1 MGSFL
6 KSVLCAAAFILLLP
20 ITSEA
25 SDDHLA
31 LSLVPAHETVAAGG
45 DIVIGLK
52 QVPDAGWHTYW
63 LNPGDTGL
71 ATEINWNLPS
81 GLTAGAIHW
90 PVPQRL
96 TYAGLV
102 TYGYEGPSIL
112 VTHIHVPK
120 GLAPGTRLPVKA
132 HVGTLVCHDV
142 CEPVTA
148 DLAVTLTVGTPVP
161 GAGALTRAVDALPQ
175 PINLSAQPQTKKGM
189 VTLDFAAP
197 AGTPP
202 FRLSP
207 ASLKGLYF
215 FSESQDLIAPGAS
228 QVFTPLPSGFRLQ
241 VKAGDTPWP
250 AKGEGGVLKLNNGQA
265 YQVQVS
271 AAMTPVPVTTPG
283 SERLPFM
290 GLVTALGLAFL
301 GGLVLNL
308 MPCVFPILSMK
319 LLALTRTG
327 HDKAMARHESFL
339 YGVGAM
345 LSFLALAGML
355 EVARHLGAAL
365 GWGFQMQSPLV
376 TAALSLL
383 LLLVGLNMSGL
394 FEVGGRLQALAGNV
408 SVGKPSVHPYASAF
422 MTGVLA
428 VVVAAPCTAPFM
440 ATAIGV
446 ALAQGGLVSLAIF
459 AALGLGFVLP
469 FVLMAHIL
477 TVIPA
482 VARFMPKP
490 GPWMD
495 RLRHALALPMYAA
508 ALWMIWVFAQQVSP
522 VGLGILLMALF
533 IIAFSL
539 IGGRTRRW
547 LAIAGT
553 SLGVVIG
560 LAGALQTSTS
570 STAAATLATAP
581 YEAFSIARLEAL
593 QSQGKPV
600 LVDLT
605 AAWCVTC
612 KVNER
617 TALSDARVLKAFRR
631 TGTVYMVGDWTRQDA
646 GITAYLRTFGRSGVP
661 LYVYYEPGHKP
672 VVLPQVLNGSRL
684 ASLLTG
690 QAE

>member
-1 MGSFL
+1 VGSFL

-20 ITSEA
+20 APSEA
-25 SDDHLA
+25 SDDHLG

-71 ATEINWNLPS
+71 ATEIDWNLPS
-81 GLTAGAIHW
+81 GLRADAIQW

-112 VTHIHVPK
+112 VTHFHVPE
-120 GLAPGTRLPVKA
+120 GLAPGTHLPVKA

-148 DLAVTLTVGTPVP
+148 DLTVTLTVGAPVP
-161 GAGALTRAVDALPQ
+161 GGGALTRAVDALPQ
-175 PINLSAQPQTKKGM
+175 PINLSARPQTAKGM
-189 VTLDFAAP
+189 VSLDFAAP
-197 AGTPP
+197 SGTPP
-202 FRLSP
+202 FSLSP

-215 FSESQDLIAPGAS
+215 FSETEDLIAPGAP

-241 VKAGDTPWP
+241 VKAGDTSWP
-250 AKGEGGVLKLNNGQA
+250 DKYTGGVLRLGNGQA
-265 YQVQVS
+265 YQIQVAAAPS
-271 AAMTPVPVTTPG
+271 APVALPTAA
-283 SERLPFM
+283 RLPFV
-290 GLVTALGLAFL
+290 GLLTALGLAFL

-319 LLALTRTG
+319 LLALIRAG
-327 HDKAMARHESFL
+327 HDKTMARHESFL

-408 SVGKPSVHPYASAF
+408 SVGKLSVHPYASAF

-446 ALAQGGLVSLAIF
+446 ALAQGGLVSLTIF
-459 AALGLGFVLP
+459 AALGLGFALP

-539 IGGRTRRW
+539 IRGRNHRW
-547 LAIAGT
+547 LAIAGA
-553 SLGVVIG
+553 SFGVVIG
-560 LAGALQTSTS
+560 LAGALQTSTF

-617 TALSDARVLKAFRR
+617 TALSDARVLTAFRR

-672 VVLPQVLNGSRL
+672 VVLPQVLNAGRL

-690 QAE
+690 QVE